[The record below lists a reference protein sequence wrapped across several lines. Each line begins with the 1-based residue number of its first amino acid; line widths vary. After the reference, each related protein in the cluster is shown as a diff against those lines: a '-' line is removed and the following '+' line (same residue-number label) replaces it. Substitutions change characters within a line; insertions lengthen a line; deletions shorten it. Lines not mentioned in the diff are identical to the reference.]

1 MAERARPVLP
11 PPSEWSRL
19 QKLVWTMREHGNEAE
34 NLDLQTLARFN
45 PWTSADAL
53 LAEFRIQENGARK
66 LPEEISAM
74 TPSPVVQEDEE

>member
-1 MAERARPVLP
+1 MTLP
-11 PPSEWSRL
+11 DPINGTRL
-19 QKLVWTMREHGNEAE
+19 QNFDSTMRLHGNEAE